1 MKNINKIVMAA
12 VLGIAVTSSVL
23 AQGRPGGPPAG
34 AGGGVA
40 FLSAAYARIVP
51 FDSDNDGSLD
61 ENEQA
66 DLSDAIANGEVL
78 APFGMGPPPGVN
90 PNPEQIAGRIAAM
103 YAEIAPYDANAD
115 STIDAN
121 EQAAIQ
127 ADIVSG
133 KLRRPGGRPN

>member
-1 MKNINKIVMAA
+1 
-12 VLGIAVTSSVL
+12 
-23 AQGRPGGPPAG
+23 
-34 AGGGVA
+34 
-40 FLSAAYARIVP
+40 
-51 FDSDNDGSLD
+51 
-61 ENEQA
+61 
-66 DLSDAIANGEVL
+66 
-78 APFGMGPPPGVN
+78 MGPPPGVN